1 VTAAHSSSIG
11 SQEKDMVELLLTFK
25 GRMDEILEKSLAK
38 SEAFANSLKVQRC
51 LAANLP
57 NR

>member
-1 VTAAHSSSIG
+1 
-11 SQEKDMVELLLTFK
+11 MVELLLTFK